1 MPKEKLAPHPQPTD
15 YDKDKAAARVC
26 YVQGAGGNLGSGRF
40 VDWNGR
46 PCIITNNHILQ
57 DEQQAGEATVL
68 FNYRISKDTAILCHT
83 LRGVLILSSPFSE
96 PMNSRMVDADH
107 LDYTLVEV
115 AELSTV
121 TPLVLWPTF
130 DARVQNHSQWSRA
143 QVCVIGHP
151 YGDARAS
158 QQGAIKSKVGN
169 TLSSTHFAVTHGGS
183 SGSPVFLHTKSFP
196 LLGFHYW
203 GDDGSGS
210 FIYLEAIVTDLM
222 KKEIIRRAGKGFDP
236 CNPIHVNDVTD
247 LAASLA
253 ALPTQVDA
261 FELLDELAPCG
272 GSLHAKDLAKP
283 RSTRR
288 RAPCSYTVIKRKAV
302 DCLSSHLSPYFRK
315 VIRGRLKTRSRSM
328 EGTLFT
334 ATQKLGWSFTA
345 QLTRSEKG
353 RS

>member
-1 MPKEKLAPHPQPTD
+1 MRA
-15 YDKDKAAARVC
+15 
-26 YVQGAGGNLGSGRF
+26 
-40 VDWNGR
+40 
-46 PCIITNNHILQ
+46 
-57 DEQQAGEATVL
+57 
-68 FNYRISKDTAILCHT
+68 YRII
-83 LRGVLILSSPFSE
+83 RNGVE
-96 PMNSRMVDADH
+96 PKYVS
-107 LDYTLVEV
+107 L
-115 AELSTV
+115 
-121 TPLVLWPTF
+121 
-130 DARVQNHSQWSRA
+130 
-143 QVCVIGHP
+143 IGHP

-158 QQGAIKSKVGN
+158 QQGAIQSKVGN
-169 TLSSTHFAVTHGGS
+169 TLSCTHFTVTHAGS
-183 SGSPVFLHTKSFP
+183 SCSPVFLHTKSLP
-196 LLGFHYW
+196 LLGFDYW
-203 GDDGSGS
+203 GDDDSGS
-210 FIYLEAIVTDLM
+210 FNICLEAIVTDLI

-236 CNPIHVNDVTD
+236 CNPIRVNDVTD

-345 QLTRSEKG
+345 QLTRSEKR